1 MSHKV
6 FLSHNHNDKPL
17 VEAVALKLAS
27 IFGQD
32 QVFYDSWSIKPGDG
46 IIDQMDK
53 GLEAPEF
60 VFFFVS
66 KNSLSSGMVKLEWQN
81 ALYSA
86 SKGKTRIVPVR
97 IDSSEMPAV
106 LKQTLFIDMHT
117 VGLDAATAQIVSVT
131 QGNASFTPQHLGFS
145 NLSYTKNNATDGS
158 VEITVKASHLME
170 PNPHFLLIIR
180 NPEDELEW
188 EMVNKQ
194 PFLGGYHK
202 DAFTMTNGGT
212 ASAIAFRPLG
222 SALTPNFPLRFR
234 VKPRGAAPVEFLGL
248 QHQKGETEWVP
259 VPVDTSG
266 FITTRI
272 S

>member
-1 MSHKV
+1 MPHKI

-17 VEAVALKLAS
+17 VEAVAIKLAS

-46 IIDQMDK
+46 IIDQMNK

-66 KNSLSSGMVKLEWQN
+66 KNSLASGMVKLEWQN

-86 SKGKTRIVPVR
+86 SKGRTRIVPVR
-97 IDSSEMPAV
+97 IDGSEMPAV

-117 VGLDAATAQIVSVT
+117 VGLDAAIAQIVSVT

-145 NLSYTKNNATDGS
+145 NLSYAKSNGADGS

-170 PNPHFLLIIR
+170 PNPHFALVVG
-180 NPEDELEW
+180 NPEEELQW
-188 EMVNKQ
+188 EMVNGQ
-194 PFLGGYHK
+194 PFMGGFNK
-202 DAFTMTNGGT
+202 DAFTLSSGGT
-212 ASAIAFRPLG
+212 AGCISFRPLG
-222 SALTPNFPLRFR
+222 GALTPAHPLRFR
-234 VKPRGAAPVEFLGL
+234 VKPRGKAPVQFFGL
-248 QHQKGETEWVP
+248 HHQKGETEWVP
-259 VPVDTSG
+259 VPVDTRG
-266 FITTRI
+266 FVSIKI